1 MVADSEHEDKRP
13 ASRRVADDL
22 AQRIEVGEFPPGS
35 ALPTYRQL
43 AGDYEVAVNTAIAA
57 VRLLRDGGAV
67 TIRRNAGAKVRD
79 RSADP
84 DFATEL
90 NEARDEVAE
99 LRATVQDMTADLER
113 LENRLS
119 ALSDRMGTD

>member
-22 AQRIEVGEFPPGS
+22 AQRIEAGEFPPGS
-35 ALPTYRQL
+35 SLPTYRQL
-43 AGDYEVAVNTAIAA
+43 AGDYEIAVNTAIAA

-90 NEARDEVAE
+90 NEARDDVAD
-99 LRATVQDMTADLER
+99 LRATVQDMTSKLER
-113 LENRLS
+113 LESRLS
-119 ALSDRMGTD
+119 ALSDRVGTD

>member
-22 AQRIEVGEFPPGS
+22 VQRIEAGEYPPGS
-35 ALPTYRQL
+35 SLPTYRQL
-43 AGDYEVAVNTAIAA
+43 AADYDVAVNTAIAA
-57 VRLLRDGGAV
+57 VRLVRDGGGV

-90 NEARDEVAE
+90 SEARNEVAE
-99 LRATVQDMTADLER
+99 LRATVQDMGAELER
-113 LENRLS
+113 LESRLG
-119 ALSDRMGTD
+119 ALSDRASTD

>member
-22 AQRIEVGEFPPGS
+22 AQRIEVGEFSPGS

-43 AGDYEVAVNTAIAA
+43 AADYDIAVNTAIAA
-57 VRLLRDGGAV
+57 VRLLRDGGEV

-79 RSADP
+79 RSADL

-99 LRATVQDMTADLER
+99 LRATVQDMSAELER
-113 LENRLS
+113 LESRLG
-119 ALSDRMGTD
+119 ALSDRAGTD